1 MVVTPTIQ
9 TGVESGLARLSVPLN
24 EARAQIVEVV
34 DAVGVVRD
42 AAHLQH
48 CLFLAQ
54 EFRLLPERSY
64 WFAPDGPAAL
74 PYSHILDA
82 HIRDLLT
89 WGVLHWA
96 SHPADGYREG
106 ITARTERRTGS
117 PPTTMGLLAALADLT
132 PDDIALFA
140 RLGFQLSRRGCHPA
154 QARFCADLSTALRDV
169 LSAYPDTNASEKVEL
184 ICAVCRRLDLTTQSH
199 LVVFAS

>member
-9 TGVESGLARLSVPLN
+9 TVAESGLARRGVPLN

-89 WGVLHWA
+89 WGVLQRA
-96 SHPADGYREG
+96 AYPADGYREG
-106 ITARTERRTGS
+106 ITAPNERRAVP
-117 PPTTMGLLAALADLT
+117 PPTTMGLLAALSDLT
-132 PDDIALFA
+132 PDDVALFA
-140 RLGFQLSRRGCHPA
+140 GLGFQLSRRGCHPA
-154 QARFCADLSTALRDV
+154 QARFCADLSAALRDV
-169 LSAYPDTNASEKVEL
+169 LSTYPDDNAAEKVEV
-184 ICAVCRRLDLTTQSH
+184 ICAVCRRLGLTTQPH
-199 LVVFAS
+199 LAVFAS